1 MTTSDIR
8 DFPRY
13 SDTLRLRDGRLL
25 SVRFMEPRDREAIQA
40 YYRALSPTS
49 RYNRFLG
56 ATSELPPTQL
66 EQFVHIGEDDR
77 FTVLVTTMI
86 DGDEAI
92 VGEARYAI
100 DLRSDRFEF
109 GLSLGDGWQ
118 GQGIGAALIREG
130 LGRLE
135 EHGAQGCVVLGEPE
149 YYSRFGFAHDT
160 MLTYPGPPADYFQR
174 LVLCGDAPSGVV
186 SYSKAFG

>member
-92 VGEARYAI
+92 VGPAGELHHRVEIGGGGDCVEQADRRKARGNQPVGRMKGGRADMI
-100 DLRSDRFEF
+100 HVSTMSD
-109 GLSLGDGWQ
+109 W
-118 GQGIGAALIREG
+118 
-130 LGRLE
+130 
-135 EHGAQGCVVLGEPE
+135 P
-149 YYSRFGFAHDT
+149 
-160 MLTYPGPPADYFQR
+160 
-174 LVLCGDAPSGVV
+174 
-186 SYSKAFG
+186 